1 MTQKGFN
8 LSTPISM
15 RILMDVEERLS
26 IVRQGLT
33 EEIIT
38 EGELHSMLSE
48 KMHPVMYNGFEPSGL
63 MHLGTGLASVLEVNQ
78 LIKAGIESIM
88 YIADWFAYLNNKLGG
103 DMEKIRMAGEY
114 FIDGW
119 KACGIDTEH
128 VKFVWAS
135 KLMEDIE
142 YWEMM
147 LKISKLVTINRV
159 MRSVP
164 IMGRTES
171 EVKNPSM
178 IIYPLM
184 QATDV
189 FMLNDE
195 KGVDI
200 CQLGMDQRKVNMLA
214 RDISKDLG
222 RPAPVAIHHHLLLGL
237 QQGGRMGG
245 GFDENKN
252 IDDEITFKMSKS
264 KPDTAIFINNTED
277 EVNKKIGKAYCQQG
291 DIKTNPILEI
301 CRYVVFPKL
310 GGLTIKRKEE
320 YGGKLEFQSYQ
331 ELEGAFAKGGIHP
344 MDLKN
349 ATAEA
354 LNEILDPIREY
365 FEKNEKAHEHYE
377 MAKKAAE
384 SVTR

>member
-1 MTQKGFN
+1 
-8 LSTPISM
+8 M

-38 EGELHSMLSE
+38 EGELHGMLSE

-63 MHLGTGLASVLEVNQ
+63 MHLGTGLASVLEANQ

-128 VKFVWAS
+128 TKFVWAS
-135 KLMEDIE
+135 KLMEDME

-178 IIYPLM
+178 IIYPLL
-184 QATDV
+184 QA
-189 FMLNDE
+189 
-195 KGVDI
+195 
-200 CQLGMDQRKVNMLA
+200 
-214 RDISKDLG
+214 
-222 RPAPVAIHHHLLLGL
+222 
-237 QQGGRMGG
+237 
-245 GFDENKN
+245 
-252 IDDEITFKMSKS
+252 
-264 KPDTAIFINNTED
+264 
-277 EVNKKIGKAYCQQG
+277 
-291 DIKTNPILEI
+291 
-301 CRYVVFPKL
+301 
-310 GGLTIKRKEE
+310 
-320 YGGKLEFQSYQ
+320 
-331 ELEGAFAKGGIHP
+331 
-344 MDLKN
+344 
-349 ATAEA
+349 
-354 LNEILDPIREY
+354 
-365 FEKNEKAHEHYE
+365 
-377 MAKKAAE
+377 
-384 SVTR
+384 